1 MAQDYDHNPIHC
13 ATCGRELAPEAS
25 FCDNCG
31 AGVEVVEVVESVEPA
46 HAPGMP
52 PPAAPGVPAPAA
64 VPNYLTKS
72 IIGTIFSLICCGIIG
87 CIPGIVSI
95 VFATQVDGK
104 LSSGDYD
111 GAVRSSSNANIW
123 STVAIVLGVVGAV
136 IWMIVMILASSL
148 GIVGSLL

>member
-1 MAQDYDHNPIHC
+1 MAQDHDRTPIHC
-13 ATCGRELAPEAS
+13 TTCGRELASEAS

-31 AGVEVVEVVESVEPA
+31 AAVEVVEVVENAEPA
-46 HAPGMP
+46 HSSGIPPHAVPGAPT
-52 PPAAPGVPAPAA
+52 PAA
-64 VPNYLTKS
+64 VPNYLAKS
-72 IIGTIFSLICCGIIG
+72 IISTIFSLICCGIIG

-111 GAVRSSSNANIW
+111 GAVHSSNNANIW
-123 STVAIVLGVVGAV
+123 STVAIVLGAVGAV
-136 IWMIVMILASSL
+136 IWMIALILLSSL